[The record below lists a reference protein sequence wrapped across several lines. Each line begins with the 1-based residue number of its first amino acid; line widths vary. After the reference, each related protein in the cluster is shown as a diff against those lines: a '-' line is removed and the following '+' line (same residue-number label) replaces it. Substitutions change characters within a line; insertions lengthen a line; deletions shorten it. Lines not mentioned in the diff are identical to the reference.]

1 MSTMEECVRHVV
13 VRQLGV
19 RSEAELNYASF
30 TNGLLGA
37 DSPDTAELV
46 IGAGQSILL
55 RREIPQQ
62 LGIELPED
70 KTRSLTAVGE
80 LLACVEERIL

>member
-1 MSTMEECVRHVV
+1 MSTIDECVRNVV

-19 RSEAELNYASF
+19 RSEAELNDASF
-30 TNGLLGA
+30 SDCLGA
-37 DSPDTAELV
+37 DSPDPAELV
-46 IGAGQSILL
+46 ISAGQSILL

-62 LGIELPED
+62 LGTELPEG
-70 KTRSLTAVGE
+70 KTRDLTAVGE